1 MRDADSALQSS
12 AKVTKKSK
20 SMQGSLCSVAA
31 ARGLCS
37 GSSYVKEVDTAKSPD
52 DIPSLAQT
60 TTNRPATNSLYLS
73 FHHRRLLLI
82 KN

>member
-1 MRDADSALQSS
+1 MRDADSALQSF

-37 GSSYVKEVDTAKSPD
+37 GSRYVKEVDTAKSPD

-60 TTNRPATNSLYLS
+60 TTNSLYLS